1 MLFRSN
7 VNYWMFGDYIG
18 IGAGAHSKI
27 SFPDRVTREARYRQP
42 GDYAGRALAGNAV
55 QSLSEVPQADL
66 GFEFMM
72 NALRLTDG
80 FESRLFAERT
90 GLPLATVLKALD
102 AAERRGFVIRDHLR
116 VAPTFQG
123 QRFLNELLQMFLP
136 DAKKIGRAHV

>member
-1 MLFRSN
+1 MIGHQGLQPALDGLGAADDGGAQALF
-7 VNYWMFGDYIG
+7 VNG
-18 IGAGAHSKI
+18 
-27 SFPDRVTREARYRQP
+27 RTREARYRQP

-102 AAERRGFVIRDHLR
+102 AAEQRGFVIRDHLR
-116 VAPTFQG
+116 VAPTLLG

-136 DAKKIGRAHV
+136 DAEKG